1 MARTQAENYDEI
13 RQGILKRAAAVFAEK
28 GYANTSI
35 GDLASANSIS
45 RGLLYHYFASKEAL
59 LSEMLHDHLDMMLA
73 AVRESSADGGT
84 PEERFRTTVRTFVR
98 INAASKDL
106 QVTLLHDLQNLGET
120 DRAAIEE
127 KQRAILQVVRD
138 LIVACDPAAG
148 ADRRTLSARTMML
161 VGMINY
167 TYIWYDP
174 AGPVDPDEYAEMA
187 ADAWLRGRGAG

>member
-1 MARTQAENYDEI
+1 MARTQAENYGEI
-13 RQGILKRAAAVFAEK
+13 RKGILQRAAAVFAEK

-35 GDLASANSIS
+35 GDLAAANGIS

-73 AVRESSADGGT
+73 AVRKEAGRDGA
-84 PEERFRTTVRTFVR
+84 PEGRFRDTVRTFVR
-98 INAASKDL
+98 INAASRDL
-106 QVTLLHDLQNLGET
+106 QVTLLHDLQNLGAE

-127 KQRAILQVVRD
+127 KQRAILAVVRD

-148 ADRRTLSARTMML
+148 RDRRTLSARTMML

-174 AGPVDPDEYAEMA
+174 DGPVGPDEYAAMA
-187 ADAWLRGRGAG
+187 ADAWLRGRGAP

>member
-13 RQGILKRAAAVFAEK
+13 RQGILRRSATVFAGQ

-35 GDLASANSIS
+35 ADLARANGIS

-59 LSEMLHDHLDMMLA
+59 LSEMLHEHLDMMLA
-73 AVRESSADGGT
+73 AVRRAAAGEGGA
-84 PEERFRTTVRTFVR
+84 EMRFRDTVRTFVR

-106 QVTLLHDLQNLGET
+106 QVTLLHDLQNLAED
-120 DRAAIEE
+120 DRAAIEA
-127 KQRAILQVVRD
+127 KQRDILAVVRD
-138 LIVACDPAAG
+138 LIAACDPAAG
-148 ADRRTLSARTMML
+148 RDRRTLSARTMML

-174 AGPVDPDEYAEMA
+174 SGPVGPEEYADMA
-187 ADAWLRGRGAG
+187 ADTWLKGRGAG